1 MRCQIFGEFFVA
13 CAAGKV
19 CRRLTGI
26 GTVVAIGARFQ
37 KHRDGSPGGFSC
49 RHDQR
54 RYPRRRLDIHRGS
67 RLQQPFNEFR
77 AAFRSGIVQG
87 RPVAAALRIGSGSD
101 KFIKELVLPLE
112 NGEHQRGFAELIEV
126 VDIESAAL

>member
-1 MRCQIFGEFFVA
+1 MISGVTPDDVWIFAEA
-13 CAAGKV
+13 PA
-19 CRRLTGI
+19 
-26 GTVVAIGARFQ
+26 
-37 KHRDGSPGGFSC
+37 
-49 RHDQR
+49 
-54 RYPRRRLDIHRGS
+54 
-67 RLQQPFNEFR
+67 FNEFR